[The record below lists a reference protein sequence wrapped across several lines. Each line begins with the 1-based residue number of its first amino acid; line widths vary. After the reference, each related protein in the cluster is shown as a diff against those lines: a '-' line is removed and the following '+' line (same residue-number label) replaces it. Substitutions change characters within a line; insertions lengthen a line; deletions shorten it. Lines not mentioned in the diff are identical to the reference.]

1 MDSPAHGPKLQ
12 SNRALNL
19 QLQIYSLHSPSL
31 LQIQSGSNGLTQ
43 QHHHQLADGSHKS
56 NVNQKLWVYKR
67 EQTLNSDKNM
77 KPINNLNTLHFL
89 FPTLKLLLL
98 IESFS
103 VELTTAREGLEASL
117 TPKTGGYVVW
127 TIWWWGLNLH

>member
-19 QLQIYSLHSPSL
+19 QLQIYSLYSPSL

-77 KPINNLNTLHFL
+77 KPINNLNTYHFL
-89 FPTLKLLLL
+89 FLTLKLILL

-103 VELTTAREGLEASL
+103 VELTTAREA
-117 TPKTGGYVVW
+117 
-127 TIWWWGLNLH
+127 

>member
-56 NVNQKLWVYKR
+56 NVNQKIWVYKR

-77 KPINNLNTLHFL
+77 KPINNLNTFHFL

-103 VELTTAREGLEASL
+103 VELTTAREA
-117 TPKTGGYVVW
+117 
-127 TIWWWGLNLH
+127 